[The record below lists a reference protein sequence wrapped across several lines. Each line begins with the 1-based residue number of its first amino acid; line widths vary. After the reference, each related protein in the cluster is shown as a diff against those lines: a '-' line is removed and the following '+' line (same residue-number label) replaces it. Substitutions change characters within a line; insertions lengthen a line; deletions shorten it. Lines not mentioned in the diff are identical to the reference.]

1 MQVQI
6 LVRKKR
12 IPWSSIFV
20 AIGCAL
26 IIIRV
31 ILYYLPAKPTEAPVD
46 IQTTPLPSEQTQNP
60 ASPSIP
66 TPEKEKTVSTSVVSE
81 TFRLAAGST
90 ILSLQV
96 TGGSLLTILTSAK
109 ERGEIA
115 FSGKEYPGL
124 GFFVTELGSLKE
136 GDGKHLMYFING
148 KEASVGVSL
157 YIPKAGDSV
166 VWELK

>member
-6 LVRKKR
+6 PVRKKR

-26 IIIRV
+26 IIIWV
-31 ILYYLPAKPTEAPVD
+31 ILYYLPAKPTAVPID
-46 IQTTPLPSEQTQNP
+46 IQTTPLSSEQTQNP
-60 ASPSIP
+60 APPSTP
-66 TPEKEKTVSTSVVSE
+66 TPEKENAVATSVFSE
-81 TFRLAAGST
+81 TFRLTAGDT
-90 ILSLQV
+90 TLSLQV
-96 TGGSLLTILTSAK
+96 TEGSLLAILTLAK
-109 ERGEIA
+109 EHGEIA
-115 FSGKEYPGL
+115 FSGKDYPGL

-136 GDGKHLMYFING
+136 GNGKHLMYSING

>member
-6 LVRKKR
+6 PVRKKR

-20 AIGCAL
+20 VIGCAL
-26 IIIRV
+26 LIIRI
-31 ILYYLPAKPTEAPVD
+31 ILYYLPAKPTEAPID
-46 IQTTPLPSEQTQNP
+46 IQNTPIVSVQTQSP
-60 ASPSIP
+60 APSFIP
-66 TPEKEKTVSTSVVSE
+66 TSEKEKAVATSVVSE

-90 ILSLQV
+90 VLSLQV
-96 TGGSLLTILTSAK
+96 TGGPLLTILTSAK

-124 GFFVTELGSLKE
+124 GFFVTEFGSLKE

>member
-1 MQVQI
+1 MQIQI
-6 LVRKKR
+6 PFRNKR

-31 ILYYLPAKPTEAPVD
+31 ILYYLPAKPTETPID
-46 IQTTPLPSEQTQNP
+46 IQTTSLPSEQTQNP
-60 ASPSIP
+60 APSSIS
-66 TPEKEKTVSTSVVSE
+66 TPEKEKTVATSVVSE
-81 TFRLAAGST
+81 TFRFTAGSAT
-90 ILSLQV
+90 LSLQV
-96 TGGSLLTILTSAK
+96 TGGSLLAILTSAK

-136 GDGKHLMYFING
+136 GDGKHLMYSING

-157 YIPKAGDSV
+157 YIPKAGDSI